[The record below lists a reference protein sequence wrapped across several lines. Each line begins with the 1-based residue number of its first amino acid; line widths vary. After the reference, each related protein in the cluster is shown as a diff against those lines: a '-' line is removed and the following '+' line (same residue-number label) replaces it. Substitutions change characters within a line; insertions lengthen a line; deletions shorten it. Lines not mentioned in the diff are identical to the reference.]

1 MNKWFEIF
9 FGLILI
15 VAAILGAFYLDGW
28 LAAALIV
35 LQGGIVWFV
44 LCLGILFVL
53 LGISE
58 LKG

>member
-1 MNKWFEIF
+1 MNKWLEIL

-15 VAAILGAFYLDGW
+15 VAAILGAFYLTGW
-28 LAAALIV
+28 LDAALIV
-35 LQGGIVWFV
+35 LKGAVVWFV
-44 LCLGILFVL
+44 LFLGILFVL